1 MSLPL
6 IRKPFIQDFAIT
18 VATFMMNNAYV
29 SGQEQIQH
37 FRARA
42 TALVYLHNK
51 QNKWNKTWNLLL
63 MVFIR

>member
-6 IRKPFIQDFAIT
+6 IRKPFIHDLAIT
-18 VATFMMNNAYV
+18 AVATSIMNNAYV

-51 QNKWNKTWNLLL
+51 
-63 MVFIR
+63 

>member
-6 IRKPFIQDFAIT
+6 IRKPFMQDIAIT
-18 VATFMMNNAYV
+18 VATSIMNNAYA

-42 TALVYLHNK
+42 TALVHLHNK
-51 QNKWNKTWNLLL
+51 
-63 MVFIR
+63 

>member
-6 IRKPFIQDFAIT
+6 IRKPFIQYFAIT

-51 QNKWNKTWNLLL
+51 
-63 MVFIR
+63 